1 VGGASEACAPPPPP
15 PHSPTSS
22 SIQWFRKA
30 LGLAPR
36 SRRPGASSPLG
47 PPSPSRH
54 FQWPQIKSK
63 GAAEAG
69 SERRDDGS
77 EPNACRPR
85 TTWGLPGRAGQGS
98 YLLRGRRLVKPCRP
112 QVGCPRPALH
122 LTNHPTTPHSD
133 RRQHKW
139 HTSQPVQH
147 HATTHGGGGPAGLAA
162 AASAAAAAHGGG
174 GWLGSGGQ
182 RGSVVPDLRLMLL
195 LSCVAAAR
203 R

>member
-1 VGGASEACAPPPPP
+1 MGGASEACAPPPPP

-147 HATTHGGGGPAGLAA
+147 HAT
-162 AASAAAAAHGGG
+162 AHGGG
-174 GWLGSGGQ
+174 GRLGSGGQ
-182 RGSVVPDLRLMLL
+182 RGGGCPRRRRP
-195 LSCVAAAR
+195 AWQRRPAR
-203 R
+203 RCRP

>member
-1 VGGASEACAPPPPP
+1 MRPAPAASSLA
-15 PHSPTSS
+15 HLLF
-22 SIQWFRKA
+22 IQWFRKV

-122 LTNHPTTPHSD
+122 LTNHPTTPHSG